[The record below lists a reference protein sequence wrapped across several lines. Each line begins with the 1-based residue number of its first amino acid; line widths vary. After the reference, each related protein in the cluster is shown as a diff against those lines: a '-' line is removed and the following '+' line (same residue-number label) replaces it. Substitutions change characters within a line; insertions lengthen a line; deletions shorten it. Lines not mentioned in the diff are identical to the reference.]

1 MSTFSPLFLLGAL
14 GVLSAAAGTALAAP
28 DTSQWT
34 CETCP
39 FEKAGVS
46 GAVEAG
52 LAVVSDKSATFG
64 DFTGLNRKGAYLS
77 LGGDLRYRTDNGFF
91 GDLSASTATGSL
103 FGELGIEGR
112 YSFRLGY
119 REFPRHLS
127 DGAMTPFLGVGGA
140 DLSLPAGYPA
150 GTTGTMPLADTLRG
164 VELGTTRQRL
174 DIGLAMPT
182 GPNWTHRVS
191 IRHDVKDGLQRMA
204 GSFFSTAAEL
214 AAPVDQVTDQIEIST
229 SYTRDKLH
237 GTLAYQASLFRN
249 TLDSVSWANPF
260 TPVVPGATRG
270 QLALA
275 PDNQFHQIMGS
286 AGYQVTPM
294 IRASGDVAV
303 GRLTQDQA
311 YLAMT
316 LNSALAPSVAPLPQA
331 SLQGKVDTFNG
342 NINLTATPMDR
353 LRVNAGY
360 SRDVRDNR
368 TPVASYASV
377 ATDMFVVAPT
387 SNTPYTF
394 KQDRYKLSADYRGAG
409 GLKASVGFEENDIQ
423 RSYQEVRMT
432 REATLWAKL
441 SMRPVKGLFLAGK
454 ITHAERNNDGYG
466 VSPWI
471 AAPENPLLRKF
482 YLADRQRDSVRL
494 RADWAASETV
504 HLGVNADVANDDYT
518 NSPIGLT
525 EAQNASLGIDV
536 SATLTDEIQVHAF
549 AQADRIR
556 SRQLGSQAFSVADW
570 SGRSRDQAQVVGIG
584 AKYVKD
590 KLELGA
596 DLTVARSR
604 SDIAVETGATAPDFP
619 TATTSMDSL
628 KLSATYQL
636 QENLSLL
643 GNIWYERYDAKD
655 WRVDGVMPSTVSN
668 LLVLG
673 DQAPRYKLN
682 VVRVALRYRF

>member
-14 GVLSAAAGTALAAP
+14 GVLSAAATTALAAP
-28 DTSQWT
+28 DTSKWT

-39 FEKAGVS
+39 FEKDGVT
-46 GAVEAG
+46 GAVDAG
-52 LAVVSDKSATFG
+52 LAVVSDKSAKFG
-64 DFTGLNRKGAYLS
+64 DYTGLNRKGAYLS
-77 LGGDLRYRTDNGFF
+77 LAGDLRYRAAGGIF
-91 GDLSASTATGSL
+91 GNLSGSTATGSL
-103 FGELGIEGR
+103 AGEWGIEGL
-112 YSFRLGY
+112 YTFKLGY
-119 REFPRHLS
+119 SEIPRHAA

-150 GTTGTMPLADTLRG
+150 GTTAAMPLASTLQG

-182 GPNWTHRVS
+182 GANWTHRLS
-191 IRHDVKDGLQRMA
+191 IRHDVKDGLQRA
-204 GSFFSTAAEL
+204 SGSFFSTASQF

-229 SYTRDKLH
+229 TYTQARLH
-237 GTLAYQASLFRN
+237 GTLAYQVSLFRN
-249 TLDSVSWANPF
+249 ALDSVSWTNPF
-260 TPVVPGATRG
+260 TPVVAGATRG

-275 PDNQFHQIMGS
+275 PDNQFHQILGS

-294 IRASGDVAV
+294 IRASGDFAV

-311 YLAMT
+311 YLATT
-316 LNSALAPSVAPLPQA
+316 LNAALAPSIAPTPQA

-342 NINLTATPMDR
+342 NINLSATPMDR

-368 TPVASYASV
+368 TPIASYASV
-377 ATDMFVVAPT
+377 ATDMFAGAAT

-394 KQDRYKLSADYRGAG
+394 KQDRYKLSADYRGPG
-409 GLKASVGFEENDIQ
+409 SLKLSAGFEENDIQ
-423 RSYQEVRMT
+423 RSYQEARMT

-441 SMRPVKGLFLAGK
+441 SMRPMKGVFLAGK
-454 ITHAERNNDGYG
+454 LTHAERNNDGYG

-482 YLADRQRDSVRL
+482 NLADRQRDSVRL
-494 RADWAASETV
+494 RADVALGEAV
-504 HLGVNADVANDDYT
+504 HLGMNADYANDDYT

-525 EAQNASLGIDV
+525 EARNASLGVDV

-549 AQADRIR
+549 AQGDRIR

-570 SGRSRDQAQVVGIG
+570 SGRSRDQANVLGVG

-604 SDIAVETGATAPDFP
+604 SDIVVDTGATIPAFP
-619 TATTSMDSL
+619 TATTSLDSL
-628 KLSATYQL
+628 KLSASYRL
-636 QENLSLL
+636 QDNLTLL
-643 GNIWYERYDAKD
+643 GNIWYERYESQD
-655 WRVDGVMPSTVSN
+655 WRIDGVMPSTVSN

-682 VVRVALRYRF
+682 VVRVAVRYRF